1 MMRRILLAGFPIFLT
16 LAGTVAAQDT
26 YPSRPVTIVSP
37 YPPGGAAD
45 LTARPLAPAL
55 ERVLKQ
61 PVAVVNKVGAGGAVG
76 TQSVTVSPAD
86 GYTLLLT
93 VFSISTIPEADRVAG
108 RTPTFT
114 RDQFVPIARLNADP
128 TLLHVRTEAPWKTV
142 KELVDDAKKRPNE
155 ILYSSAGNFTVSHM
169 ALEVF
174 QQAAG
179 IQLRH
184 LPTTGGGPALT
195 AVLGGHAALSAL
207 STGAITP
214 HAKAGKLRVLA
225 ASGSQRLPALPD
237 IPTLKELGYNME
249 IYLWTGMFVR
259 KGVPEPIIKVLR
271 NAVRQAVND
280 AEFVAASAKM
290 QMPPAYQDADEFQAW
305 WDKDTEMLSAAIRRM
320 PKPEVKK

>member
-1 MMRRILLAGFPIFLT
+1 MRRILLAGFLVVLT
-16 LAGTVAAQDT
+16 LAGTVAAQDA
-26 YPSRPVTIVSP
+26 YPTRPVTIVSP

-128 TLLHVRTEAPWKTV
+128 TLLHVRTEAPWKNV

-249 IYLWTGMFVR
+249 IYLWTGIFVR
-259 KGVPEPIIKVLR
+259 KGVPDPIIKVLR

-305 WDKDTEMLSAAIRRM
+305 WDKDTEMLASAIRRM

>member
-1 MMRRILLAGFPIFLT
+1 MLRMLLAGFLVLMPLV
-16 LAGTVAAQDT
+16 GDAQEA
-26 YPSRPVTIVSP
+26 YPTRPVTIVSP

-55 ERVLKQ
+55 ERALKQ

-76 TQSVTVSPAD
+76 TQSVSVAAAD

-128 TLLHVRTEAPWKTV
+128 TLLHVLTNAPWKSV
-142 KELVDDAKKRPNE
+142 KELVDDAKKRPNQ

-169 ALEVF
+169 AIEVF

-179 IQLRH
+179 VQMRH
-184 LPTTGGGPALT
+184 LPTTGGGPALA

-225 ASGSQRLPALPD
+225 ASGTKRLAAFPD
-237 IPTLKELGYNME
+237 VPTLKELGYDVE
-249 IYLWTGMFVR
+249 VYLWTGLFVR
-259 KGVPEPIIKVLR
+259 NGVPDHVLKTLR
-271 NAVRQAVND
+271 SAVRQAVND
-280 AEFVAASAKM
+280 GEFIKASDKM
-290 QMPPAYQDADEFQAW
+290 QMPPAYQDADEFKAW
-305 WDKDTEMLSAAIRRM
+305 WDKDAEMLAKAIRRM
-320 PKPEVKK
+320 PKPEANK